1 MARRTILALAVLLP
15 AATSPGAQEAGIFS
29 QGPKDKLPVPSETT
43 QKEALRLVGEVYKA
57 DYDAA
62 KTPEAK
68 QALARKLLQA
78 AAEAHQPANRYV
90 LLDVARD
97 VAAKAADVDVAFEAA
112 DAMAAAY
119 QVDAFGLKL
128 EALET
133 ALRAGSSPAQLKG
146 VVEGALALL
155 GQAAARDDFETTTR
169 LGRMTLAAARRTRDL
184 KLVNRVITRNR
195 EIERAAQAYRKV
207 KIALATLEKSP
218 GDPKANQTVGHY
230 LCLVKG
236 DWEKGLSMLALGS
249 DEALKALAVQE
260 LQGVSDP
267 AAQATLGDGWW
278 DLAQTEQGAAKARLQ
293 QRARLWYAKALPN
306 LTGLVKTK
314 VQQRLEEAEPAAA
327 KPAKK
332 PAHYLAPENV
342 KNVAFL
348 TYARDSWKND
358 GSHLFDVRAVEGG
371 YEVTCRA
378 DSASKWKMI
387 LFPNENVFAKRLIA
401 SFSVEQGECLLS
413 LRPKDLSA
421 RGSSVTFSRGE
432 KHRVQFWIQNGV
444 AQMLVDNRPTAIP
457 HNDRTNYGFFGFVP
471 AAGTRIVFY
480 ELRFAG
486 RE

>member
-169 LGRMTLAAARRTRDL
+169 LGRMTLAAARRTRDP

-278 DLAQTEQGAAKARLQ
+278 DLAQTEQGTAQQRLQ

-332 PAHYLAPENV
+332 PAHYLAQENV
-342 KNVAFL
+342 KNLVFLMYVNGAWRNDAARNMAIEKTDHGYRITCAAHAQWGIVAFPMIP
-348 TYARDSWKND
+348 AR
-358 GSHLFDVRAVEGG
+358 
-371 YEVTCRA
+371 
-378 DSASKWKMI
+378 
-387 LFPNENVFAKRLIA
+387 AKRMLA
-401 SFSVEQGECLLS
+401 
-413 LRPKDLSA
+413 
-421 RGSSVTFSRGE
+421 SVTVE
-432 KHRVQFWIQNGV
+432 KGQCDLTLRAKHFPATPPPPRF
-444 AQMLVDNRPTAIP
+444 TIP
-457 HNDRTNYGFFGFVP
+457 PGAKHGLEVWVGGQG
-471 AAGTRIVFY
+471 AAGRLDGAPIRFQRNDPRQCDVFSFAIRGGTSIVFH
-480 ELRFAG
+480 ELRF
-486 RE
+486 ENVE